1 MAAGDSCSCSIGISE
16 KLLLVNAKI
25 KARPYTYISPAEMA
39 HPTPSRARARP
50 KSINPFR
57 ALQVHRNFRLFW
69 TGQTVSLIGT
79 WMQTVGQGWL
89 ALELTNSA
97 FLVGVVSAA
106 GSFPVLLLSLYGG
119 VVAERYNKLRI
130 VIICQALLLAEA
142 GILWWYTWTGRIGIG
157 SLLVLTTL
165 NGVIS
170 AFEIPARQTMIVELV
185 TREDLVDAIA
195 LNSGG
200 FNLARIIGPS
210 IAAIVLAK
218 WGVAGCFAINAVSYF
233 AVLASLFQ
241 VRLPRWVP
249 RESLVSP
256 FEQLKQGFQY
266 IRSNRA
272 VTGMMGVVAVFSIF
286 GFQYLSMMPVIARDV
301 LHTGAGGYGLLLT
314 FVGIG
319 ALTGALSLAGLGAR
333 LKRGRL
339 YNSTAYAYSGLIML
353 FSLMRSVHLA
363 AVVLLFLG
371 LAMLINGALS
381 NGIIQSVVPDEL
393 RGRVIATY
401 IFVYVGFPPIG
412 SFLAGLLADWIGVE
426 WAIFSGGVVMLLYAL
441 WAFWRY
447 PEVRS
452 V

>member
-1 MAAGDSCSCSIGISE
+1 M
-16 KLLLVNAKI
+16 
-25 KARPYTYISPAEMA
+25 
-39 HPTPSRARARP
+39 
-50 KSINPFR
+50 
-57 ALQVHRNFRLFW
+57 
-69 TGQTVSLIGT
+69 GQTVSLIGT

-119 VVAERYNKLRI
+119 VVADRYNKLRI
-130 VIICQALLLAEA
+130 VIVCQALLLAEA
-142 GILWWYTWTGRIGIG
+142 GALWWFTWTGRIDFV
-157 SLLVLTTL
+157 SLLILTTL

-170 AFEIPARQTMIVELV
+170 AFEIPARQAMIVELV

-218 WGVAGCFAINAVSYF
+218 WGVSACFGINAVSYF
-233 AVLASLFQ
+233 AVLASLSQ

-249 RESLVSP
+249 REYLVSP
-256 FEQLKQGFQY
+256 VEQLKQGFQY

-272 VTGMMGVVAVFSIF
+272 VSGLMGVVAVYSIF

-301 LHTGAGGYGLLLT
+301 LHTGAGGYGLLLS

-333 LKRGRL
+333 IKRGRL
-339 YNSTAYAYSGLIML
+339 YNITAYAYAGLIML
-353 FSLMRSVHLA
+353 FALMRSVHLA
-363 AVVLLFLG
+363 AAALLFLG

-393 RGRVIATY
+393 RGRVVATY

-412 SFLAGLLADWIGVE
+412 SFFAGLLANYIGVE
-426 WAIFSGGVVMLLYAL
+426 WAIFGGGLVMLLFGI
-441 WAFWRY
+441 WAFARY
-447 PEVRS
+447 PEIRAV
-452 V
+452 